1 MSLFIEY
8 GKDSNFIIKVLTIVI
23 CVETFVIA
31 FLGLFIVK
39 QKIVYINPSSV
50 IGTSRVGYVP
60 DEMSAYFA
68 MTFISFLGNINPY
81 SAFEQYKAAYQL
93 MSPKLQSAMKS
104 NLESEIAEINKSNI
118 SIQTTPI
125 KYKVKNSGESASIDI
140 EAIRISYAYG
150 QEAKKEKVLYNI
162 NCNKAKT
169 RASNPFGLE
178 VNSYDYKVIAAG
190 DNITSS
196 N

>member
-1 MSLFIEY
+1 MSFFVQY
-8 GKDSNFIIKVLTIVI
+8 GEDSRFLIKVLTIII
-23 CVETFVIA
+23 CVETLVIG
-31 FLGLFIVK
+31 FLGLFSIK

-50 IGTSRVGYVP
+50 IGTARVGYVP
-60 DEMSAYFA
+60 DEMKAYFA
-68 MTFISFLGNINPY
+68 MTFVSFLGNVNPH

-118 SIQTTPI
+118 SIQTTPL
-125 KYKVKNSGESASIDI
+125 KHKVKNSGESATVDI
-140 EAIRISYAYG
+140 EAVRISYVYG
-150 QEAKKEKVLYNI
+150 QETKKEKVLYSI
-162 NCNKAKT
+162 TCHKART

-178 VNSYDYKVIAAG
+178 VNSYDYKVIASG

-196 N
+196 G